1 MKPRLIFYFCFF
13 SLTFISCGT
22 STPSIIDEYSD
33 TLKSANHTKEPKPTI
48 KENAELKNDGYE
60 TLNKWLTKYTSEK
73 NILDKLGVPE
83 HKGEDVFWEG
93 SANYVQ
99 KWEYRKLGL
108 TLQMESDEYAKD
120 KRAFQIEIV
129 SPSPFKTSKGIGIG
143 TTKEM
148 VLESYSNEINNGE
161 SEPDAIVVGS
171 IYGGTVFFLT
181 DGKVCRIFIGELAE

>member
-1 MKPRLIFYFCFF
+1 
-13 SLTFISCGT
+13 
-22 STPSIIDEYSD
+22 
-33 TLKSANHTKEPKPTI
+33 
-48 KENAELKNDGYE
+48 
-60 TLNKWLTKYTSEK
+60 
-73 NILDKLGVPE
+73 
-83 HKGEDVFWEG
+83 
-93 SANYVQ
+93 
-99 KWEYRKLGL
+99 
-108 TLQMESDEYAKD
+108 MESDEYAKD